1 MAAAY
6 AISAL
11 ITMDGPK
18 RHSLTNDNVPQEGV
32 VANGRPALVFERA
45 QDKICRIGAPLDNGN
60 GRPSG
65 ER

>member
-1 MAAAY
+1 MTPLTRPETGRQEAF
-6 AISAL
+6 
-11 ITMDGPK
+11 
-18 RHSLTNDNVPQEGV
+18 RHVNRGAFGLDAE
-32 VANGRPALVFERA
+32 VFERV